1 MGPDREVRIKP
12 VLFQWLKIPGNT
24 REYLDLHRQVWAVE
38 VPLST
43 GSRSGT
49 GPCSI
54 TLVLPLLYSVI
65 NVLYSVL
72 WSLLPDPS
80 GHVSHSMAL

>member
-49 GPCSI
+49 GPCGI
-54 TLVLPLLYSVI
+54 NLVLPSLYDVI
-65 NVLYSVL
+65 KRSTELL

-80 GHVSHSMAL
+80 GNR

>member
-54 TLVLPLLYSVI
+54 TLVLLLLYDVI
-65 NVLYSVL
+65 NVLVL
-72 WSLLPDPS
+72 RTPYF
-80 GHVSHSMAL
+80 GHYCLFHQAIDN